1 MTPYHRYR
9 TLTRIAVDDS
19 IQASAIRGGDTMR
32 DEVKGGR
39 PQETRR
45 TFLRSTGMWAAGLY
59 LTAQSRAPAV
69 RASSGT
75 METLAFSGGPKAVTC
90 PHGDAARWP
99 LYGAEEELEIVK
111 LLREP
116 SYAPIE
122 QFEEDW
128 KERFSVPHVRA
139 YCNGTSALT
148 TMFFA
153 LDLPPGSEIMV
164 PSCTFFATITPMRF
178 FGLVPVFVDINPRT
192 LNFDVEDAKRR
203 LTKNT
208 KALLP
213 VHWIGLPCEMDR
225 ICEFAKEKGLIV
237 LEDACHA
244 HGASMQG
251 KLMGSWGRMAA
262 FSLQASKPLPAIEG
276 GMAVY
281 QERQD
286 YERGSTLGHYDKP
299 GNYPDG
305 SPYRKY
311 QGSGLGLKLRMHPMA
326 AVLARCQLRGLDERN
341 RRAAAQVHRLND
353 RIAHLPGLYEQA
365 ARPDMQRI
373 YYARNMLFLD
383 EAQAGM
389 SRQVCVKALQA
400 EGVQAGAHSYT
411 LQHKLPLYSEGAWWH
426 HKPVIPDLPGSE
438 QANRTAISL
447 PIFTSEVPELVDQYV
462 RAFEK
467 VWAHRKELGK
477 S

>member
-1 MTPYHRYR
+1 
-9 TLTRIAVDDS
+9 
-19 IQASAIRGGDTMR
+19 MR
-32 DEVKGGR
+32 DNVKGEK

-45 TFLRSTGMWAAGLY
+45 MFLKSTGALAASLC
-59 LTAQSRAPAV
+59 LTSESYAPAAETS
-69 RASSGT
+69 RGAR
-75 METLAFSGGPKAVTC
+75 ETLALSGGPKAVTC

-99 LYGAEEELEIVK
+99 LYGEEEEKEIVK
-111 LLREP
+111 LLHEP
-116 SYAPIE
+116 SYTPIE
-122 QFEEDW
+122 DFEKDW
-128 KERFSVPHVRA
+128 RERFNVPYVRA

-164 PSCTFFATITPMRF
+164 PSYTFFATITPMRF
-178 FGLVPVFVDINPRT
+178 FGLVPVFVDVNPRT

-203 LTKNT
+203 LTNNT
-208 KALLP
+208 RALLP

-251 KLMGSWGRMAA
+251 RFMGSWGRMAA

-281 QERQD
+281 QERGD

-299 GNYPDG
+299 QSYPAD
-305 SPYRKY
+305 SAYRKY

-326 AVLARCQLRGLDERN
+326 AVLARCQLRGLEERN
-341 RRAAAQVHRLND
+341 RKAAAQVRRLND
-353 RIAHLPGLYEQA
+353 RIVHLPGLYEQA
-365 ARPDMQRI
+365 ARPDMKRI
-373 YYARNMLFLD
+373 YYAENMFFLD
-383 EAQAGM
+383 ETEAGM
-389 SRQVCVKALQA
+389 SREACIRALQA
-400 EGVQAGAHSYT
+400 EGVRATAHTYT
-411 LQHKLPLYSEGAWWH
+411 LQHKLPLYSEPTWWH
-426 HKPVIPDLPGSE
+426 HKPIIPDLPGSE
-438 QANRTAISL
+438 QANRTAIAL
-447 PIFTSEVPELVDQYV
+447 PLFTSEVSELVDQYAK
-462 RAFEK
+462 AFEK

-477 S
+477 G